1 MFQLYDTRTRQA
13 VEITPGRGGLLRMY
27 SCGPTVYRYAHVGNL
42 RSYLLAD
49 LIRRNAEH
57 RHHLTVLTCQN
68 ITDVG
73 HLTDDDAATDGAPAQ
88 AGEDKVLAQAR
99 AEDRTPLEL
108 ARFYE
113 RAFLADCSALNLRPS
128 EHSPRASEGIGLM
141 TDMISRLI
149 ETGHAYPTPDGSVYF
164 DARSFPGYGELSGN
178 RLDDL
183 RPGHRTGGEI
193 EDRKR
198 FHADWALWKA
208 APEGRELTWPA
219 PWGTG
224 FPGWHTECSA
234 LSLHYLG
241 EFIDIHTG
249 GIDLRFPHHE
259 DERAQS
265 NSLTG
270 HEVVRHW
277 VHGEHLLFE
286 GRKMAKSTGNVVLL
300 SDLVSRGLDPLAL
313 RLAFLE
319 HRYRQQMNL
328 TWDTLNAA
336 DRTLRRWRELV
347 AEWACSPSKPMC
359 AQVTEQ
365 IATAFDADLDTP
377 AALRALRR
385 LEQDLQ
391 IPPGSKFESFAH
403 ADQLLGLD
411 LARDVGRAPARPPL
425 PDGAQQRLAARQAA
439 RAAADWATADRLR
452 DELAALGVS
461 VSDTAEGQEWT
472 IRPAG

>member
-1 MFQLYDTRTRQA
+1 MFRLYDTRTRQA
-13 VEITPGRGGLLRMY
+13 EEIRTGRGLLRMY
-27 SCGPTVYRYAHVGNL
+27 SCGPTVYRSAHVGNL

-73 HLTDDDAATDGAPAQ
+73 HLADDATADP
-88 AGEDKVLAQAR
+88 AGEDKILAQAR

-108 ARFYE
+108 ARAYE
-113 RAFLADCSALNLRPS
+113 NEFLADCSALNLRPA
-128 EHSPRASEGIGLM
+128 EHMPRASEGIGLM
-141 TDMISRLI
+141 IDMISGLI
-149 ETGHAYPTPDGSVYF
+149 ETGHAYPAPDGSVYF

-183 RPGHRTGGEI
+183 RPGHRTGGEV
-193 EDRKR
+193 EGHKR

-208 APEGRELTWPA
+208 APEGRELTWSA

-241 EFIDIHTG
+241 EYIDIHTG

-265 NSLTG
+265 NSVTG

-277 VHGEHLLFE
+277 VHGERLLFE
-286 GRKMAKSTGNVVLL
+286 DAAMARPNQNVVLVA
-300 SDLVSRGLDPLAL
+300 DLAGRGLDPLAL
-313 RLAFLE
+313 RLAFLG
-319 HRYRQQMNL
+319 HHYRQQMNL
-328 TWDTLNAA
+328 TWDALGDA
-336 DRTLRRWRELV
+336 DRTLSRWREQV
-347 AEWACSPSKPMC
+347 AHWAWSPSKPVHGPAA
-359 AQVTEQ
+359 AQVA
-365 IATAFDADLDTP
+365 ATFDDDLDTP
-377 AALRALRR
+377 GALRALCE
-385 LEQDLQ
+385 LEGDQDVA
-391 IPPGSKFESFAH
+391 PGAKFETFAH

-411 LARDVGRAPARPPL
+411 LARDVGRVPAQPAP
-425 PDGAQQRLAARQAA
+425 PDGRAQ
-439 RAAADWATADRLR
+439 TV
-452 DELAALGVS
+452 GS
-461 VSDTAEGQEWT
+461 G
-472 IRPAG
+472 G